1 MSIIHG
7 SWIVNAGQD
16 YFFVWGQAWRSLV
29 NETFSLNKSGDFIHP
44 FNLRRSELLDL
55 FHSHEL
61 EVAELLDHSKWH
73 IQLVGMPTIV
83 TGTAESKKVQ
93 PVFAGNAVKEESK
106 LDLYLWEVRGFRL
119 TVEETISLLQIL
131 SLSALQSSADY
142 LAGDLRYWS
151 HIYRWGLDLI
161 VRQKFLPGIEVKKSR
176 KVNYK
181 GVWQPLID
189 SEVDRVRLAK
199 FTQALPEACL
209 AYLDAEPSQADTT
222 DEGLLLRSLSLLLDA
237 RLRSWIDYQPN
248 SYKDLSVEPWL
259 RSLSTSPLLETSTR
273 DANRLT
279 SALYSWTLPIS
290 EYVVNRQNDLGL
302 NRYRVCFVLAPP
314 LETKEDSEQ
323 PDWSLNYY
331 LQALDNP
338 DFIVDA
344 ATIWQCSADFLQIG
358 DRTIEK
364 PQETLLKGLGL
375 ATRIYEPVR
384 VSLNRSQPISC
395 TLDPIQVYEF
405 IRAKVWQLRDNGLGV
420 ILPPGLTNDNR
431 EQRLGIKMTAGV
443 SQKKGERLSL
453 HSMLKYKLEIAVGDR
468 TVSKTDFKKLLAQKS
483 PIVEIDGQWIALQPA
498 DVRAAQAV
506 LDQSNDQLD
515 LSVEDA
521 LRLSTGDTTTLAKL
535 PVVKFE
541 PTGVLAG
548 LLDNLSDDKSV
559 EPVNKIKDFQGE
571 LRPYQAKGVGWLS
584 FLDTWGLGAC
594 LADDMGLGKCV
605 LPTTQIEVN
614 GLLKSAADIWQEYS
628 QATDFDG
635 EGYWSKPTE
644 KLWVNS
650 LDESTG
656 KMIVTEINNLY
667 RQKIKEK
674 VYQVNLK
681 DGNSITITQS
691 HKLLTNYGW
700 RNKLQV
706 GDYVCVPSKTY
717 GSNYPGDIDLAKL
730 LAWQIAEGWENSHRA
745 TVNIFQKTTDTL
757 VELQRIILNLA
768 SKYNFKLN
776 QPKIRIPQNGRVA
789 YLAINS
795 QEYREFLVSKEYRW
809 GKVSRDKSIPP
820 FIMQAD
826 LVTARVFLS
835 NYFDAEG
842 SICVNTGN
850 VEISTASSVLI
861 NQLAILLRRFGIWLR
876 IAEKQKRATNGSG
889 IFRAY
894 YFGSMGGNAARQFAQ
909 EIGFN
914 DLAKQN
920 KLEQICDRSNNTN
933 VEGIPASEVVAEVVA
948 TTKLPIR
955 HLGMHNT
962 VYIDGSQQFSSSSL
976 VKVVDCLGEVI
987 AGQSE
992 AKYRQLKPSK
1002 WTQQTL
1008 AVYQGLDQQYLATK
1022 KQQLQTLLER
1032 EVFYCQVKSVEEID
1046 YEGWVYD
1053 FEVPVHHNFVANN
1066 IICHNTIQLIGFL
1079 LNLKQQ
1085 KLLTK
1090 PTLLVCPT
1098 SVINNW
1104 EREVKK
1110 FAPKLKAMIH
1120 HGHQREQGKTF
1131 AKTVKDKQL
1140 VITSYSLVHRDQ
1152 KTLASIDWQGIV
1164 LDEAQNIK
1172 NPSAKQSQ
1180 AVREIPAGFRI
1191 ALTGTP
1197 VENRLT
1203 ELWSI
1208 LDFLN
1213 PGFLGNRNFF
1223 QKRFAAPIE
1232 KYGDRE
1238 SLNIL
1243 RSLTQPFILR
1253 RLKTDKNIIQD
1264 LPDKQEMNVF
1274 CGLSAEQAELYQQL
1288 VDSSLEEIEDADGI
1302 KRRGLILTLLLRL
1315 KQLCNHPEL
1324 LDKHQDKKAMVKTE
1338 NFGDRSG
1345 KLLRLEEML
1354 EEIVDEGDRSLIF
1367 TQFSEWGKI
1376 LKPYLSEKLKEE
1388 VMFLYGATPREAR
1401 QEMVDRFQNEPNG
1414 PKIFILSLKAGGT
1427 GLNLTRA
1434 NHVFHVDRWWNP
1446 AVENQATDRAFR
1458 IGQQRN
1464 VQVHKF
1470 VCTGTLEER
1479 INDIIESKKELAE
1492 QTVNAGEQWLTD
1504 LDTGSLR
1511 NLLLLDRDA
1520 VIDD

>member
-29 NETFSLNKSGDFIHP
+29 NETFALNKTGDFIHP
-44 FNLRRSELLDL
+44 FNLKRGELLDL
-55 FHSHEL
+55 FDSHEL
-61 EVAELLDHSKWH
+61 DVANLLEQSKWH
-73 IQLVGMPTIV
+73 TQLVGMPTIV
-83 TGTAESKKVQ
+83 SGTVDSKKVQ
-93 PVFAGNAVKEESK
+93 PVFAGNAVKGESK
-106 LDLYLWEVRGFRL
+106 LDPLYLWEVKGFRL
-119 TVEETISLLQIL
+119 TVSETIDLLQIL
-131 SLSALQSSADY
+131 SLVSLQSNTDY
-142 LAGDLRYWS
+142 LAGDIRYWS
-151 HIYRWGLDLI
+151 HIYRWALDLI

-176 KVNYK
+176 RTTYRS
-181 GVWQPLID
+181 VWQPLID

-209 AYLDAEPSQADTT
+209 AYLDAEESQEDTT

-237 RLRSWIDYQPN
+237 RLRPWLDYN
-248 SYKDLSVEPWL
+248 ANNDKDAGIEPWL
-259 RSLSTSPLLETSTR
+259 RSLSGAPVLETDTR
-273 DANRLT
+273 NANRL
-279 SALYSWTLPIS
+279 ANAVYSWTLPIS
-290 EYVVNRQNDLGL
+290 EYVVNRQNELGL
-302 NRYRVCFVLAPP
+302 NRYRVCFVLTPP
-314 LETKEDSEQ
+314 AETAENQEQ
-323 PDWSLNYY
+323 PDWFLNYY

-344 ATIWQCSADFLQIG
+344 ATVWQCPAEFIKIG
-358 DRTIEK
+358 DRTIEN
-364 PQETLLKGLGL
+364 PQETLLTGLGL

-384 VSLNRSQPISC
+384 ASLNRSQPISC

-405 IRAKVWQLRDNGLGV
+405 IRARVWQLRDNGLGV
-420 ILPPGLTNDNR
+420 ILPPGLTNDNS

-443 SQKKGERLSL
+443 SQRKGERLSL

-468 TVSKTDFKKLLAQKS
+468 TVSKKDFKKLLAQKS

-498 DVRAAQAV
+498 DVRAAQSV
-506 LDQSNDQLD
+506 LDQSNEQLE

-521 LRLSTGDTTTLAKL
+521 LRLSTGDTKTLAKL

-559 EPVNKIKDFQGE
+559 EPINNIKDFKGK

-584 FLDTWGLGAC
+584 FLETWGLGAC
-594 LADDMGLGKCV
+594 LADDMGLGK
-605 LPTTQIEVN
+605 
-614 GLLKSAADIWQEYS
+614 
-628 QATDFDG
+628 
-635 EGYWSKPTE
+635 
-644 KLWVNS
+644 
-650 LDESTG
+650 
-656 KMIVTEINNLY
+656 
-667 RQKIKEK
+667 
-674 VYQVNLK
+674 
-681 DGNSITITQS
+681 
-691 HKLLTNYGW
+691 
-700 RNKLQV
+700 
-706 GDYVCVPSKTY
+706 
-717 GSNYPGDIDLAKL
+717 
-730 LAWQIAEGWENSHRA
+730 
-745 TVNIFQKTTDTL
+745 
-757 VELQRIILNLA
+757 
-768 SKYNFKLN
+768 
-776 QPKIRIPQNGRVA
+776 
-789 YLAINS
+789 
-795 QEYREFLVSKEYRW
+795 
-809 GKVSRDKSIPP
+809 
-820 FIMQAD
+820 
-826 LVTARVFLS
+826 
-835 NYFDAEG
+835 
-842 SICVNTGN
+842 
-850 VEISTASSVLI
+850 
-861 NQLAILLRRFGIWLR
+861 
-876 IAEKQKRATNGSG
+876 
-889 IFRAY
+889 
-894 YFGSMGGNAARQFAQ
+894 
-909 EIGFN
+909 
-914 DLAKQN
+914 
-920 KLEQICDRSNNTN
+920 
-933 VEGIPASEVVAEVVA
+933 
-948 TTKLPIR
+948 
-955 HLGMHNT
+955 
-962 VYIDGSQQFSSSSL
+962 
-976 VKVVDCLGEVI
+976 
-987 AGQSE
+987 
-992 AKYRQLKPSK
+992 
-1002 WTQQTL
+1002 
-1008 AVYQGLDQQYLATK
+1008 
-1022 KQQLQTLLER
+1022 
-1032 EVFYCQVKSVEEID
+1032 
-1046 YEGWVYD
+1046 
-1053 FEVPVHHNFVANN
+1053 
-1066 IICHNTIQLIGFL
+1066 TIQLIAFL

-1085 KLLTK
+1085 KLLK
-1090 PTLLVCPT
+1090 QPTLLVCPT

-1104 EREVKK
+1104 EREVRK

-1120 HGHQREQGKTF
+1120 HGNQREQGKAF
-1131 AKTVKDKQL
+1131 AKTVKDQQL

-1152 KTLASIDWQGIV
+1152 KTLSTIDWQGIV

-1172 NPSAKQSQ
+1172 NPTAKQSQ

-1264 LPDKQEMNVF
+1264 LPEKQEMNVF

-1288 VDSSLEEIEDADGI
+1288 VDNSLEKIEDSEGI

-1324 LDKHQDKKAMVKTE
+1324 LDKDSNKKAIVKTE
-1338 NFGDRSG
+1338 DFSDRSG

-1354 EEIVDEGDRSLIF
+1354 DEIVDEGDRSLIF
-1367 TQFSEWGKI
+1367 TQFSEWGKM

-1458 IGQQRN
+1458 IGQKRN

>member
-16 YFFVWGQAWRSLV
+16 YFFIWGQTWRSLV
-29 NETFSLNKSGDFIHP
+29 NEKFVLNKSGDFVHP
-44 FNLRRSELLDL
+44 FCLKRGELLDL

-61 EVAELLDHSKWH
+61 DVEDILLQSRWH
-73 IQLVGMPTIV
+73 TQLVGLPTII
-83 TGTAESKKVQ
+83 TGTADSKKVQ
-93 PVFAGNAVKEESK
+93 PVFAGNAVKNESN

-119 TVEETISLLQIL
+119 TPSEVVDLLQVL
-131 SLSALQSSADY
+131 SLRSLQSKTDY
-142 LAGDLRYWS
+142 FAGDIRYWS
-151 HIYRWGLDLI
+151 HIYRWALDLI
-161 VRQKFLPGIEVKKSR
+161 VRQKFLPGIEVKKARRSS
-176 KVNYK
+176 YK
-181 GVWQPLID
+181 SVWQPLID

-199 FTQALPEACL
+199 FTQAMPEACL
-209 AYLDAEPSQADTT
+209 AYLDAEESQADTT
-222 DEGLLLRSLSLLLDA
+222 DEGLLLRSLSLILDE
-237 RLRSWIDYQPN
+237 RLRPWLDYNAN
-248 SYKDLSVEPWL
+248 SYKDTSIEPWL
-259 RSLSTSPLLETSTR
+259 KSLSTSPILETNNRS
-273 DANRLT
+273 ANRLLN
-279 SALYSWTLPIS
+279 ALYSWTLPIS
-290 EYVVNRQNDLGL
+290 EYIVNRQNELGL
-302 NRYRVCFVLAPP
+302 NRYRVCFVLTPP
-314 LETKEDSEQ
+314 TETAADKEQ
-323 PDWSLNYY
+323 PDWTLDYY

-344 ATIWQCSADFLQIG
+344 ATVWQCAADFLKIG
-358 DRTIEK
+358 DRTIEN
-364 PQETLLKGLGL
+364 PQETLLKGLGF
-375 ATRIYEPVR
+375 ATRIYEPVLA
-384 VSLNRSQPISC
+384 SLNRSQPISC
-395 TLDPIQVYEF
+395 SLDPIQVYEF
-405 IRAKVWQLRDNGLGV
+405 IRARVWQLRDNGLGV
-420 ILPPGLTNDNR
+420 ILPPGLSNDNT
-431 EQRLGIKMTAGV
+431 EQRLGIKMTASV
-443 SQKKGERLSL
+443 SQRKGERLSL

-498 DVRAAQAV
+498 DVRAAQSV
-506 LDQSNDQLD
+506 LDKSNEQLD

-521 LRLSTGDTTTLAKL
+521 LRLSTGDTKTLAKL

-559 EPVNKIKDFQGE
+559 EPVNNIKDFKGE

-594 LADDMGLGKCV
+594 LADDMGLGK
-605 LPTTQIEVN
+605 
-614 GLLKSAADIWQEYS
+614 
-628 QATDFDG
+628 
-635 EGYWSKPTE
+635 
-644 KLWVNS
+644 
-650 LDESTG
+650 
-656 KMIVTEINNLY
+656 
-667 RQKIKEK
+667 
-674 VYQVNLK
+674 
-681 DGNSITITQS
+681 
-691 HKLLTNYGW
+691 
-700 RNKLQV
+700 
-706 GDYVCVPSKTY
+706 
-717 GSNYPGDIDLAKL
+717 
-730 LAWQIAEGWENSHRA
+730 
-745 TVNIFQKTTDTL
+745 
-757 VELQRIILNLA
+757 
-768 SKYNFKLN
+768 
-776 QPKIRIPQNGRVA
+776 
-789 YLAINS
+789 
-795 QEYREFLVSKEYRW
+795 
-809 GKVSRDKSIPP
+809 
-820 FIMQAD
+820 
-826 LVTARVFLS
+826 
-835 NYFDAEG
+835 
-842 SICVNTGN
+842 
-850 VEISTASSVLI
+850 
-861 NQLAILLRRFGIWLR
+861 
-876 IAEKQKRATNGSG
+876 
-889 IFRAY
+889 
-894 YFGSMGGNAARQFAQ
+894 
-909 EIGFN
+909 
-914 DLAKQN
+914 
-920 KLEQICDRSNNTN
+920 
-933 VEGIPASEVVAEVVA
+933 
-948 TTKLPIR
+948 
-955 HLGMHNT
+955 
-962 VYIDGSQQFSSSSL
+962 
-976 VKVVDCLGEVI
+976 
-987 AGQSE
+987 
-992 AKYRQLKPSK
+992 
-1002 WTQQTL
+1002 
-1008 AVYQGLDQQYLATK
+1008 
-1022 KQQLQTLLER
+1022 
-1032 EVFYCQVKSVEEID
+1032 
-1046 YEGWVYD
+1046 
-1053 FEVPVHHNFVANN
+1053 
-1066 IICHNTIQLIGFL
+1066 TIQLIGFL

-1085 KLLTK
+1085 KLLKK

-1120 HGHQREQGKTF
+1120 HGSNREQGKTF
-1131 AKTVKDKQL
+1131 AKAVKDKQL
-1140 VITSYSLVHRDQ
+1140 VITSYSLVYRDQ
-1152 KTLASIDWQGIV
+1152 KTLSTVDWQGIV

-1172 NPSAKQSQ
+1172 NPIAKQSQ

-1288 VDSSLEEIEDADGI
+1288 VDNSLEEIEDSDGI

-1324 LDKHQDKKAMVKTE
+1324 LDKDKNIKAAVKKDD
-1338 NFGDRSG
+1338 FSDRSG
-1345 KLLRLEEML
+1345 KLMRLQEML

-1367 TQFSEWGKI
+1367 TQFSEWGKM
-1376 LKPYLSEKLKEE
+1376 LKPYLSDKLKEE

-1458 IGQQRN
+1458 IGQKRN